1 MNHVHGIPTM
11 IIDGGTRRR
20 KPDPHHSIRFKPRTQ
35 RTPPAMAAN
44 HLPIGYVEALLRP
57 FGTFFTLLEEIGAPI
72 YSGDIGGIGSAL
84 YDAAMVKLQA
94 LGKGEE

>member
-1 MNHVHGIPTM
+1 MNHPYGIPTA
-11 IIDGGTRRR
+11 IIAGQKKRR
-20 KPDPHHSIRFKPRTQ
+20 KPDPHYTIRFKPRTK
-35 RTPPAMAAN
+35 RTPSAMAAKSM
-44 HLPIGYVEALLRP
+44 PIGDAEALLQP

-94 LGKGEE
+94 LGKGEK